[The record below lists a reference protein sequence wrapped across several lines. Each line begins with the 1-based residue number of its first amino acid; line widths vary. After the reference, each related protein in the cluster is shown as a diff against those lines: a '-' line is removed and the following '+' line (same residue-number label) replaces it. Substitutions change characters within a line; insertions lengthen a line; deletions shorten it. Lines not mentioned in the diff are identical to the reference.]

1 MAFTFLSTYSQDS
14 AETAFMEYY
23 ITPHQSPNCSPT
35 PTFQLQSHSTTLLWS
50 PTTWQ
55 IVTFLKWLSSVF
67 KLCLNPH
74 TEPLKNNIQMIIQRR
89 NVWHRW
95 ASFLKE
101 TKLDS
106 WKGWK
111 LSWRNLL
118 SLCLLTQCASSCLF
132 VRATF
137 FFSTGCVAMGQR
149 PQEEIVLL
157 SHSQWASQFHGSLR
171 EAPAALGRLHTIVCL
186 WIHWVV
192 RQYLVCW
199 IFWMLPRSH
208 TLPSNP

>member
-1 MAFTFLSTYSQDS
+1 MSSYIYLCPTSILKKQNKNKREKKKNRAVQRKTGFMAFRFLSTYSQDS
-14 AETAFMEYY
+14 AETALMEYY

-55 IVTFLKWLSSVF
+55 IVTFLKWLNSVF

-74 TEPLKNNIQMIIQRR
+74 TEPPKNNIQMIIQSR

-95 ASFLKE
+95 TNFLKE

-137 FFSTGCVAMGQR
+137 FFSTGCVW
-149 PQEEIVLL
+149 
-157 SHSQWASQFHGSLR
+157 QW
-171 EAPAALGRLHTIVCL
+171 GRDHK
-186 WIHWVV
+186 
-192 RQYLVCW
+192 R
-199 IFWMLPRSH
+199 R
-208 TLPSNP
+208 